1 MSENEGLMIFAQKEE
16 DEIHEVSFEILGK
29 GKEIADSLGVET
41 SAVILGPQLDE
52 EEVKELIYYGAD
64 KVYWFDDSVFEDFDP
79 VLFKNNV
86 AGLIEEEKPEIVLL
100 GATHLGRSLGP
111 RVAADLGVGQTADC
125 TDLDVHEGDFIQIR
139 PAFSGNILAHIKT
152 QSPVAMSTVRYK
164 VMEKRERD
172 PSREGEIIKKDPID
186 TERSIDIVEK
196 EVVDRIKLSEAKV
209 IVSGGRGLEEP
220 EDFSILEELANLLD
234 GVVGSSRPLVDEGWI
249 EKEHQVGFSGQTVKP
264 QLYIACGISGAAQH
278 LAGMRDSDMIV
289 AINEDPDAPIFKVAD
304 YGIVGDLYEVVPE
317 LVEQIKN
324 KRE

>member
-172 PSREGEIIKKDPID
+172 TSREGEIIKKNIAY
-186 TERSIDIVEK
+186 TAIMC
-196 EVVDRIKLSEAKV
+196 LFL
-209 IVSGGRGLEEP
+209 GL
-220 EDFSILEELANLLD
+220 LAIGLIYL
-234 GVVGSSRPLVDEGWI
+234 
-249 EKEHQVGFSGQTVKP
+249 F
-264 QLYIACGISGAAQH
+264 GI
-278 LAGMRDSDMIV
+278 
-289 AINEDPDAPIFKVAD
+289 
-304 YGIVGDLYEVVPE
+304 
-317 LVEQIKN
+317 
-324 KRE
+324 